1 MDRKLALLFE
11 KYQPLGQWKAGE
23 LLLKPADALRFADE
37 LAAVGVRIWGVDL
50 WYYVEDGICEDPGCL
65 DLSSLW
71 GAEPAE
77 FVVEV
82 KQLITSRLPPHI
94 ALVSFV

>member
-1 MDRKLALLFE
+1 
-11 KYQPLGQWKAGE
+11 
-23 LLLKPADALRFADE
+23 
-37 LAAVGVRIWGVDL
+37 
-50 WYYVEDGICEDPGCL
+50 
-65 DLSSLW
+65 LSSLW